1 MKKLVPLLAG
11 LAAVGILGL
20 PGTLAR
26 AKTYKSYISA
36 TGTTNVNCTLATP
49 CPTFQSAHDATAPG
63 GEISC
68 LDGGASFAVFPSLTI
83 TKSITIDCGNLP
95 HAYFPLSIVINALG
109 IVVKI
114 RNLTINGT
122 GSFSPG
128 IDFQNGAELVLE
140 NCLIHL
146 YSGVA
151 IRFQPSTPDSQ
162 LSIINSNIENNGT
175 APSGGGGLQVIPSAG
190 GSARIVLDNVKFRY
204 NATAILL
211 SSANGAIEMVMKDS
225 TIRSSLSNGILS
237 QAGTSINFVIDHS
250 SLTNNVGSALQS
262 LGANS
267 NISIGDSTIS
277 GNDVGVSSVSGGV
290 VESFKNNQIGG
301 NGRDG
306 TPLNAV
312 SGFSGTMQ

>member
-1 MKKLVPLLAG
+1 MRKLVPLLAG
-11 LAAVGILGL
+11 LAAVVILGL
-20 PGTLAR
+20 PASLAR
-26 AKTYKSYISA
+26 AKTYKSYVSA
-36 TGTTNVNCTLATP
+36 TGTANVNCTLATP

-68 LDGGASFAVFPSLTI
+68 LDGGASVAVFPSLTI

-95 HAYFPLSIVINALG
+95 HAYFPLSIVINAVD

-151 IRFQPSTPDSQ
+151 IKFQPSTPDSQ
-162 LSIINSNIENNGT
+162 LSIINSIIENNGT

-190 GSARIVLDNVKFRY
+190 GNARVVLDNAKFRY
-204 NATAILL
+204 NTIAILL
-211 SSANGAIEMVMKDS
+211 SSANGTIEMLMKGS
-225 TIRSSLSNGILS
+225 TIRSSLSSGILS
-237 QAGTSINFVIDHS
+237 QAGTSINLVIDHS
-250 SLTNNVGSALQS
+250 SLTNNAGNALQS
-262 LGANS
+262 SGANS

-277 GNDVGVSSVSGGV
+277 GNDVGASAVSGGV
-290 VESFKNNQIGG
+290 VESFKNNQISG
-301 NGRDG
+301 NRTDG

-312 SGFSGTMQ
+312 PGFSGTMQ

>member
-1 MKKLVPLLAG
+1 LPVLL
-11 LAAVGILGL
+11 LLSSRDC
-20 PGTLAR
+20 PAR

-36 TGTTNVNCTLATP
+36 TGIANVNCTLATP

-250 SLTNNVGSALQS
+250 SLTNNVGSELQS